1 MNQHAPRILV
11 LDNYDSFVYN
21 IVQYLGE
28 LGAEPIVMRNDQ
40 IKVDEALAIKPDGV
54 LLSPGPGQPTQAGIL
69 CELIPAFAPV
79 VPILGVCL
87 GHQAIGHVYGAKIV
101 RAPEL
106 QHGKTSEIFHDGISI
121 FQNISSPINATRYHS
136 LIIESDSLPDQLAV
150 TAKTKDGIIM
160 AVRHKHLDVEGV
172 QFHPES
178 VLTEHG
184 HQLLKNFVDR
194 CKK

>member
-1 MNQHAPRILV
+1 MNQHAPRIFV

-69 CELIPAFAPV
+69 CELIPAFAPF

-136 LIIESDSLPDQLAV
+136 LIIESDSLPDHLAV